1 VIGGFQAPQFVSSS
15 KERREGHG
23 FSRAVWVSMAFGFSR
38 WGCALYTIART
49 ALALAVIS
57 QSCFAQEIT
66 VAAAADLQ
74 FAMQDVAA
82 RFQKQTGKTVK
93 LIYGSS
99 GNFFQQIQ
107 NGAPFDMFFS
117 ANLDYPKK
125 LEAAGLVEPGSFY
138 QYAKGKIVI
147 WVRNDSTLDL
157 GSGMQVLLD
166 PSVKK
171 IAIANP
177 QHAPYGQAAVAA
189 MQKENVYDKVKDK
202 FVLGE
207 NISQAAS
214 FVVSGSADVGIVA
227 LALALSPNMKDKGR
241 YVEVSSDEYP
251 PIEQACVIILSSKN
265 KETARQFL
273 SLIKTDAIANVL
285 HTYGFDVPGGSAK

>member
-1 VIGGFQAPQFVSSS
+1 MNL
-15 KERREGHG
+15 RRL
-23 FSRAVWVSMAFGFSR
+23 SLIAV
-38 WGCALYTIART
+38 
-49 ALALAVIS
+49 LAVVFIS
-57 QSCFAQEIT
+57 RICTAQEIT

-82 RFQKQTGKTVK
+82 RFQKETGKTVK

-125 LEAAGLVEPGSFY
+125 LETSGLTEPGSFY
-138 QYAKGKIVI
+138 PYARGKIVI
-147 WVRNDSTLDL
+147 WVRNESKLDL
-157 GSGMQVLLD
+157 GSGLKILLD

-171 IAIANP
+171 IAVANP

-189 MQKENVYDKVKDK
+189 MQNENIYEKVKDK

-207 NISQAAS
+207 NISQTAS
-214 FVVSGSADVGIVA
+214 FVVSGSADVGMVA

-241 YVEVSSDEYP
+241 YAEIPSDEYP
-251 PIEQACVIILSSKN
+251 PLEQACVILASSKN

-273 SLIKTDAIANVL
+273 SLVKTSAIAEVL
-285 HTYGFDVPGGSAK
+285 RSYGFDVQGGSAK

>member
-1 VIGGFQAPQFVSSS
+1 M
-15 KERREGHG
+15 RRRTRSLLVLLVALCICE
-23 FSRAVWVSMAFGFSR
+23 F
-38 WGCALYTIART
+38 CAA
-49 ALALAVIS
+49 
-57 QSCFAQEIT
+57 QSIT

-74 FAMQDVAA
+74 FAMQDVATQ
-82 RFQKQTGKTVK
+82 FQKATGKEVK

-125 LEAAGLVEPGSFY
+125 LESAGLTEPGSY
-138 QYAKGKIVI
+138 YEYAKGRIVI
-147 WVRNDSTLDL
+147 WVAKDSKLDL
-157 GSGMQVLLD
+157 NYGLKVLLD

-189 MQKENVYDKVKDK
+189 LQKEGIYDKVKDK

-207 NISQAAS
+207 NISQTAS
-214 FVVSGSADVGIVA
+214 FAMSGAADVGIIA
-227 LALALSPNMKDKGR
+227 LSLAMSPNMKDNGR
-241 YVEVSSDEYP
+241 YFEIPSADYP
-251 PIEQACVIILSSKN
+251 PIQQACVILNSSKN
-265 KETARQFL
+265 KDTAKQFL
-273 SLIKTDAIANVL
+273 SFVKTAATADTL
-285 HTYGFDVPGGSAK
+285 KRYGFDVNSSSK

>member
-1 VIGGFQAPQFVSSS
+1 L
-15 KERREGHG
+15 
-23 FSRAVWVSMAFGFSR
+23 
-38 WGCALYTIART
+38 CT
-49 ALALAVIS
+49 
-57 QSCFAQEIT
+57 AQEIT

-82 RFQKQTGKTVK
+82 RFQKETGKTVK

-117 ANLDYPKK
+117 ANLDYPRK
-125 LEAAGLVEPGSFY
+125 LEAAGLIEPGSYY

-147 WVRNDSTLDL
+147 WVPQDSKLDL
-157 GSGMQVLLD
+157 TPGLKALLD
-166 PSVKK
+166 LSVKK

-189 MQKENVYDKVKDK
+189 MQSQNVYEKVKDK

-207 NISQAAS
+207 NVSQTAS
-214 FVVSGSADVGIVA
+214 FVVAGSADVGIVA
-227 LALALSPNMKDKGR
+227 LSLALSPAMKDKGR
-241 YVEVSSDEYP
+241 YAEVPADEYP
-251 PIEQACVIILSSKN
+251 PIEQACVILSSSKN
-265 KETARQFL
+265 KETARQLL
-273 SLIKTDAIANVL
+273 SFVKTAAIADVL
-285 HTYGFDVPGGSAK
+285 RSYGFDVQVSSAK